1 MKHKLSDYTSSD
13 LDAAARSPHISDAA
27 KKEINKRRRKS
38 RRIIREMKLVNSRQ
52 PLETWEILLAGRK
65 FTDVKFKERK

>member
-1 MKHKLSDYTSSD
+1 LKHKLSDYTSGD

-38 RRIIREMKLVNSRQ
+38 RRIIREMKLVQ

>member
-1 MKHKLSDYTSSD
+1 MKHELPDYTSAD

-38 RRIIREMKLVNSRQ
+38 RRIIREMKLVQ
-52 PLETWEILLAGRK
+52 PLETWEQLMAGRK
-65 FTDVKFKERK
+65 FTDIKFKERK